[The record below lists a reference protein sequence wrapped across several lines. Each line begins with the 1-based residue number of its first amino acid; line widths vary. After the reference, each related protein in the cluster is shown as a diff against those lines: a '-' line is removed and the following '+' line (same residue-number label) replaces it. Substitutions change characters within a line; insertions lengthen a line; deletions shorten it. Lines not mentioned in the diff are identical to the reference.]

1 MKYRPFGRT
10 GWEISE
16 IGFGAWQI
24 GGGWGKVDDDASID
38 TLLYAFERGVNFVDT
53 AELYGAG
60 HSETVIGRALRQWRG
75 GKIYVA
81 TKAQPIRWPD
91 PNDDQPEMRGRFPKW
106 YLSECVEASL
116 KRLGVDRI
124 DLFQLHS
131 WTPDGVRALDWLEAL
146 NGLRQQGKIDKIGV
160 SLRDMRPQE
169 GIDLASFGL
178 VQSIQVIFN
187 LFEQRPLPLLIPA
200 CEQTGTACIARV
212 PLDSGA
218 LTGNWTKETYAG
230 WESQSQ
236 PHRMFRGERF
246 TQALDRV
253 ENLKHLCAPYYPT
266 LAEAAMRYA
275 LHPAAVSTVI
285 PGMTTR
291 AEVDMNIALSD
302 GKAFPSA
309 LAAALPSQGWIRNYY
324 Q

>member
-24 GGGWGKVDDDASID
+24 GGGWGKVDDDASIG
-38 TLLYAFERGVNFVDT
+38 TLLYAFDRGVNFVDT

-75 GKIYVA
+75 GKIYVT

-91 PNDDQPEMRGRFPKW
+91 PNDDSPDMRGRFPKW

-146 NGLRQQGKIDKIGV
+146 NDLRQQGKIDKIGV
-160 SLRDMRPQE
+160 SLRDMRPEE
-169 GIDLASFGL
+169 GVDLASFGL
-178 VQSIQVIFN
+178 VQSIQVVFN
-187 LFEQRPLPLLIPA
+187 LFEQRPAQMLFPSGA
-200 CEQTGTACIARV
+200 RSGTAFIVRV

-218 LTGNWTKETYAG
+218 LGGSWTKDTYAA
-230 WESQSQ
+230 WEPNSQ

-246 TQALDRV
+246 AETLARV
-253 ENLKHLCAPYYPT
+253 AELKNLCAPYFPT
-266 LAEAAMRYA
+266 LGEAAMRYA
-275 LHPAAVSTVI
+275 LSPPEVSTVI

-302 GKAFPSA
+302 GKAFPAALLSA
-309 LAAALPSQGWIRNYY
+309 LPPHGWIRNYY